1 MEARGLAVYTEKDME
16 EWPAWRDYLQEVKER
31 KNSSASQDGVS
42 PQELG
47 VVTEGDPVEI
57 LEATAQEYNDGGLE
71 EDVAFAAAAP
81 GGFLLES
88 LAALGDF
95 VTHQADDMERVH
107 HCCCGG

>member
-71 EDVAFAAAAP
+71 EDVAFVCFVNFKSAMLQ
-81 GGFLLES
+81 GFL
-88 LAALGDF
+88 G
-95 VTHQADDMERVH
+95 RVVIA
-107 HCCCGG
+107 